1 MHYLF
6 LSLLLVSFLNADT
19 VSLHTMKNEKRVAFV
34 IGNGAYDESPM
45 HNAVSAAKKMKAF
58 LEKNNFEVVYLENA
72 SKRELIKGLR
82 EFNYLMEKE
91 SVALFYYSGHTVH
104 VKNKN
109 YIIPTETFIESDYH
123 VLYEAIELDAIIAK
137 MKLSQNRL
145 NIIILD
151 SAQNNP
157 FAQRYRTEEKGL
169 AAIKPDEKI
178 DLIFS
183 CAPNRIVA
191 PYAFTTKLISILSR
205 RGTSNKEGFEQMQTR
220 FKAPYQMSSAQ
231 SFYFNLPATLV
242 SQEEKLWTETLALDS
257 ASAYSTYL
265 SRYPASTY
273 AAFAKA
279 NLGKL
284 MNKQEELKEEQPQI
298 KEDLLPERISEN
310 LLQEK

>member
-1 MHYLF
+1 MHYLLF
-6 LSLLLVSFLNADT
+6 FLLVSFLNADT
-19 VSLHTMKNEKRVAFV
+19 ISLDTMQNEKRVAFV
-34 IGNGAYDESPM
+34 IGNGTYDESPM
-45 HNAVSAAKKMKAF
+45 HNAISAAQKMKIF
-58 LEKNNFEVVYLENA
+58 LQKHNFEVVYREDA

-91 SVALFYYSGHTVH
+91 CVALFYFSGHTVH
-104 VKNKN
+104 VKKKN

-137 MKLSQNRL
+137 MKRSQNRL

-157 FAQRYRTEEKGL
+157 FAKRYRTKEKGL
-169 AAIKPDEKI
+169 AAIKPDKKI

-205 RGTSNKEGFEQMQTR
+205 RGTSNKEGFKQMQTR
-220 FKAPYQMSSAQ
+220 FKAPYQMTSDRA
-231 SFYFNLPATLV
+231 FYFNLPSMLV
-242 SQEEKLWTETLALDS
+242 SQEEKLWTKTLALDS

-265 SRYPASTY
+265 SRYPTSTY

-279 NLGKL
+279 NLAEL
-284 MNKQEELKEEQPQI
+284 MHKKEKQPQV
-298 KEDLLPERISEN
+298 KEDLSPERISEN
-310 LLQEK
+310 LLQ

>member
-6 LSLLLVSFLNADT
+6 LFLLSVSFVYADT
-19 VSLHTMKNEKRVAFV
+19 ISLETMQNEKRVAFV
-34 IGNGAYDESPM
+34 IGNGSYDESPM
-45 HNAVSAAKKMKAF
+45 RDAVGAAQKMKAF
-58 LEKNNFEVVYLENA
+58 LEKNNFEVVYLEDA

-137 MKLSQNRL
+137 MKNSQNRL

-151 SAQNNP
+151 SAQRNP
-157 FAQRYRTEEKGL
+157 FAKRYRTKEKGL
-169 AAIKPDEKI
+169 AAIKPDKKI

-183 CAPNRIVA
+183 CAPNKIVA
-191 PYAFTTKLISILSR
+191 PYAFTTKLISVLSR
-205 RGTSNKEGFEQMQTR
+205 RGTSNKEGFGQMQTR
-220 FKAPYQMSSAQ
+220 FKAPYQITSDQ
-231 SFYFNLPATLV
+231 SFYFNLPARLI
-242 SQEEKLWTETLALDS
+242 SQEEKLWTKTLALDS

-265 SRYPASTY
+265 SLYPASTY

-279 NLGKL
+279 NLGEL
-284 MNKQEELKEEQPQI
+284 MDKKEKMKEEQTEI
-298 KEDLLPERISEN
+298 KEDLSPEQISEDH
-310 LLQEK
+310 LQGK